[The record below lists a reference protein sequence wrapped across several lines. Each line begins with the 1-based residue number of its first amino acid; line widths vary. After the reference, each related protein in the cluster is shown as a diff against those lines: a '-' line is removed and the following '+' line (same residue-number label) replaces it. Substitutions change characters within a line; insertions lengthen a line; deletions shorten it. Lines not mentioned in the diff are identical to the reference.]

1 VGMTITYKSY
11 SIRSPKHWTW
21 QDYLRELEIKYNN
34 WAKTYPTTEMSTK
47 DVNDIMQ
54 DLYPGPYRVVEK
66 YLPDRMVIGLS
77 LEFDNPKEQTFWLLR
92 NS

>member
-1 VGMTITYKSY
+1 MTITYKSY

-21 QDYLRELEIKYNN
+21 QDYLQELELKHNTWRN
-34 WAKTYPTTEMSTK
+34 TYTTTEIGMK

-54 DLYPGPYRVVEK
+54 ELYPGPYRVVEK

-77 LEFDNPKEQTFWLLR
+77 LEFDDPKEQTFWLLK